1 MTEPYSVIVVGAGPA
16 GSTAAGTLAKAG
28 HKVLLLDRSQFPRK
42 KACGD
47 AVPPPAMAVLREL
60 GVEPLP
66 FYQPERMV
74 LVSPG
79 GKRLAQAG
87 REDFRGGLISRELL
101 DDALVRAAE
110 RLGAERRRLEVSA
123 ALLDENGRVVGVRT
137 PEGELRAQ
145 VVIAAD
151 GATSAVA
158 RSLGVPRRPEP
169 CQSIA
174 LRGYVETPGLVLRDL
189 EIHLFSEAQ
198 PAYGWFFPSS
208 PGEANVGIFLRTSV
222 FKASGRTL
230 NAWLDEYLSRP
241 DLRARTGG
249 AAPRELMSWQLPLFD
264 WDLQRVFDG
273 ALLAGDAG
281 AFINPFTGAG
291 IQEAMLTGQA
301 AARAVIAALKSGDTS
316 RRGLARYDTLWR
328 AALGR
333 EMKLS
338 GRVRRLFTSAPWLM
352 DVVFPVLSPFRGL
365 TYYFG
370 ETVFGKA

>member
-1 MTEPYSVIVVGAGPA
+1 MTEPYSVIVVGGGPA

-28 HKVLLLDRSQFPRK
+28 YKVLLLDRAEFPRK

-47 AVPPPAMAVLREL
+47 AVPPPAMAVLQEL

-66 FYQPERMV
+66 FFRPERMV
-74 LVSPG
+74 LVSPSG
-79 GKRLAQAG
+79 HRLAQAG
-87 REDFRGGLISRELL
+87 NEDFRGGLIARELL
-101 DDALVRAAE
+101 DDALLRAAE
-110 RLGAERRRLEVSA
+110 RLGAERRRVEVSG
-123 ALLDENGRVVGVRT
+123 ALLDDGGRVIGVRT
-137 PEGELRAQ
+137 AAGELRAQ

-169 CQSIA
+169 CHSIA

-189 EIHLFSEAQ
+189 EIHFFEEAQ
-198 PAYGWFFPSS
+198 PAYGWFFPSA

-230 NAWLDEYLSRP
+230 NAWLDEYLQRP
-241 DLRARTGG
+241 ELRERTGG

-264 WDLQRVFDG
+264 WDLQRVYDG

-301 AARAVIAALKSGDTS
+301 AACAAIEALRAGDTS
-316 RRGLARYDTLWR
+316 QNSLARYEALWR

-338 GRVRRLFTSAPWLM
+338 GRLQRLFTNAPWLM
-352 DVVFPVLSPFRGL
+352 DVVFPLLRPFRSL

-370 ETVFGKA
+370 ETVFGKV

>member
-1 MTEPYSVIVVGAGPA
+1 MAEPYSAIVVGGGPA

-28 HKVLLLDRSQFPRK
+28 LRVLLLDRAEFPRK

-66 FYQPERMV
+66 FYQPERIV
-74 LVSPG
+74 LVSPRG
-79 GKRLAQAG
+79 RRLQQAG
-87 REDFRGGLISRELL
+87 REDFRGGLVPRELL
-101 DDALVRAAE
+101 DHALLRAAE
-110 RLGAERRRLEVSA
+110 RLGAERRQLEVSS
-123 ALLDENGRVVGVRT
+123 ALRDPDGRVIGVQT
-137 PEGELRAQ
+137 PAGELLAPI
-145 VVIAAD
+145 VIAAD

-169 CQSIA
+169 CHSIA

-189 EIHLFSEAQ
+189 EIHFFDAPQ
-198 PAYGWFFPSS
+198 PAYGWFFPSG
-208 PGEANVGIFLRTSV
+208 PGEANVGVFLRTSV
-222 FKASGRTL
+222 FKASGRPL
-230 NAWLDEYLSRP
+230 SAWLDEYLSRP
-241 DLRARTGG
+241 ELRERTSG

-264 WDLQRVFDG
+264 WDAPRIFDG

-281 AFINPFTGAG
+281 AFVNPFTGAG

-301 AARAVIAALKSGDTS
+301 AARAAIEALRSGDTS
-316 RRGLARYDTLWR
+316 RKGLARYEALWR

-338 GRVRRLFTSAPWLM
+338 GRVQRLFTRAPWLM
-352 DVVFPVLSPFRGL
+352 DVTFPLLSPFRSL
-365 TYYFG
+365 TYFFG